1 MLTLTQARK
10 IQKHTQ
16 IDLKIICSNK
26 FLIFNQMK
34 MILINQM
41 KMILINQIFLNL
53 NNQYKVPILNN
64 QYQVLK
70 SKWYFKGHIL
80 NENSI

>member
-34 MILINQM
+34 MILINQ
-41 KMILINQIFLNL
+41 LFLNL

-70 SKWYFKGHIL
+70 SKWYFRGHIL

>member
-26 FLIFNQMK
+26 FLIFYQMK
-34 MILINQM
+34 MILINQ
-41 KMILINQIFLNL
+41 LFLNL

>member
-16 IDLKIICSNK
+16 IDFKIICSNK

-34 MILINQM
+34 MILINQ
-41 KMILINQIFLNL
+41 LFLNL

-64 QYQVLK
+64 QYQILK

>member
-34 MILINQM
+34 MILINQ
-41 KMILINQIFLNL
+41 LFLNL